1 MSKEFDVRKFDIGE
15 DCMQRHLYEHFQ
27 SPGHTGFL
35 QETFVTFF
43 HKTDPR
49 APTKREDYMIHN
61 PKTKMM
67 KMMDLMLKVVTEP
80 LLSILIVQFFLFLN
94 SGGLF

>member
-1 MSKEFDVRKFDIGE
+1 MSKELDVRKFDIGE

-49 APTKREDYMIHN
+49 APTKR
-61 PKTKMM
+61 
-67 KMMDLMLKVVTEP
+67 
-80 LLSILIVQFFLFLN
+80 
-94 SGGLF
+94 